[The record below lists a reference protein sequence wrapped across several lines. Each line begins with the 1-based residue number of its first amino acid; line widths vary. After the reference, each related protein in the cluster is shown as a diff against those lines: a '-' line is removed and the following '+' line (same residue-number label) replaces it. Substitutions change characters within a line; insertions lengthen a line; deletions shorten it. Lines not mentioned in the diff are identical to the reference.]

1 MIEKLFPFV
10 IAVDDL
16 KALDPGDF
24 DRVWTAVGVLIRA
37 KYGINSGI
45 KSAPNDEP
53 LMHAVMDV
61 SPAEDEIISTE
72 ARTEMKATRLKSL
85 YRKPV
90 GSVSKPEALWKKIER
105 IIDGKP
111 MAVGAI
117 ADELV
122 AQGIIAERKRPVER
136 IYQATLN
143 ERKERFKKL
152 RPGVIAPIAWT
163 EAPSSTPEAPSSTTE
178 AATTLTVP
186 TAGVKRFD
194 YSNETHEIVD
204 PATCVHY
211 WRIDSP
217 NGPTS
222 DGVCKKCGTKQEGL
236 RNSLPDTFNGESEES
251 ARARGIRRMQASARA
266 RGLAVVNGR

>member
-122 AQGIIAERKRPVER
+122 AQGIIAERKRAVER
-136 IYQATLN
+136 IYQATLH

-163 EAPSSTPEAPSSTTE
+163 EAPSSTTE

-211 WRIDSP
+211 WQIDSP